1 VRSSS
6 KQKCFRRQRRHARVR
21 RRVFGTPERPR
32 LCVRRSLRHIYAQVV
47 DDTTG
52 RSLAAVSTLTKGV
65 REAAAGAQKTAAAAL
80 VGKEIARRAMAAGV
94 TKVAFDRGG
103 YKYHGRV
110 RALAD
115 GAREEG
121 LQF

>member
-1 VRSSS
+1 MKLRE
-6 KQKCFRRQRRHARVR
+6 QKVERRRRRHIHVR
-21 RRVFGTPERPR
+21 RRVFGTVERPR

-47 DDTTG
+47 DDVSG
-52 RSLAAVSTLTKGV
+52 RTLAAASTLCAAV
-65 REAAAGAQKTAAAAL
+65 REASGGAKKAAAAAL
-80 VGKEIARRAMAAGV
+80 VGKEVARRAIEAGV
-94 TKVAFDRGG
+94 SQVAFDRGG

-115 GAREEG
+115 GAREGG